1 MGIEQHR
8 KPVPPPKERAMQRS
22 RTSRKLATIAVLAV
36 LGSAAY
42 VAAAGQPAPS
52 WAKPVNRHPAA
63 AALSATTTTAAGS
76 GMSMAAVSGSI
87 AALSFPVSRTLS
99 RLSTPSL
106 PRPRYLDPITDPTF
120 GTRVTRVSDR
130 TAMGVDLTGSTAFV
144 ALRNSYAKKQAWNS
158 DGSLLLLGIS
168 NPAPLL
174 DGNTYE
180 FRDMISLPTDAT
192 WSNTDPDVILGV
204 QATSGDLVRYD
215 VWKGRTT
222 VEAHL
227 AGYRRLS
234 LGDGEGN
241 LSDDDRWVVLHG
253 TTTAGGHDM
262 ILIDRWTGTRRVR
275 HLAAAPNWIGMSHT
289 GRYVVVSYNTAGMDA
304 NHGTVAFD
312 RNLGF
317 LRTIDARVSHGD
329 LAVDGAGAEVY
340 VAGNDCTVDAPVKAR
355 CSRASAL
362 AAFPL
367 GGGRSYPVIAASTG
381 YNPHGEHVSGRASGR
396 PGWVVISDS
405 GASGEATY
413 PGLDQAFAVRVS
425 PTASSTAPTVQ
436 PFAMLHHERGL
447 SYISSAMAS
456 VDPTGT
462 RIVWGSEWE
471 GGAPAPVYAY
481 VAERPAPAADN
492 GGWGSV
498 YSAR

>member
-1 MGIEQHR
+1 
-8 KPVPPPKERAMQRS
+8 MQRI
-22 RTSRKLATIAVLAV
+22 RTSRKLATIAVMAA
-36 LGSAAY
+36 LGSAY
-42 VAAAGQPAPS
+42 VTTAGQPQPS
-52 WAKPVNRHPAA
+52 WAKSVNRHPAA
-63 AALSATTTTAAGS
+63 AGFAVTTAAAGS
-76 GMSMAAVSGSI
+76 GVAA
-87 AALSFPVSRTLS
+87 AALSFPLSRTLS
-99 RLSTPSL
+99 RQSTPSL
-106 PRPRYLDPITDPTF
+106 PRPWYLDPITDPTF
-120 GTRVTRVSDR
+120 GTRITRVSDR
-130 TAMGVDLTGSTAFV
+130 TEMGVDLSGSATFA

-158 DGSLLLLGIS
+158 DGSLLLLGMS

-180 FRDMISLPTDAT
+180 LRDMISLPVDAT
-192 WSNTDPDVILGV
+192 WANTEPDVILGV
-204 QATSGDLVRYD
+204 RPTSGDLVRYN
-215 VWKGRTT
+215 VWNGRTT

-262 ILIDRWTGTRRVR
+262 ILIDRYSGTRRVR
-275 HLAAAPNWIGMSHT
+275 HLAAAPNWIGMSHS
-289 GRYVVVSYNTAGMDA
+289 GRFVVVSYNLAGMDA

-312 RNLGF
+312 RNLAF
-317 LRTIDARVSHGD
+317 LRTVDASVSHGD
-329 LAVDGAGAEVY
+329 LAVDVTGREVY
-340 VAGNDCTVDAPVKAR
+340 VAGNDCTVNAPVPAR
-355 CSRASAL
+355 CAIASAL

-367 GGGRSYPVIAASTG
+367 DGARSYPVIATSTG

-405 GASGEATY
+405 GASGTAAY

-425 PTASSTAPTVQ
+425 PAGNPFAPNVQ
-436 PFAMLHHERGL
+436 PFAMLHHQRGL
-447 SYISSAMAS
+447 SYASSAMAT

-462 RIVWGSEWE
+462 RIVWGSEWRL
-471 GGAPAPVYAY
+471 GAAAPVYAY
-481 VAERPAPAADN
+481 VSERPSPATDN
-492 GGWGSV
+492 GGWGTV